1 MAFVGQSKIG
11 AYGLHIDESSIK
23 SNSIFVNFLDIQYCF
38 DREGELET
46 DLYIK
51 ETDSR
56 AYLNFSS
63 AHPNH
68 TFSGNVYSQSLRL
81 RRIVNSQERLRI
93 RLDELAECFM
103 KAGYPQKMVKEITT
117 KVLNSERDIS
127 VKNIKEPESDGK
139 IRVISTFDADKSIME
154 AVKKSEE
161 NLKLTQSFRNQ
172 NGPLFKFVKTVGPNI
187 KSQVNSLKKQA
198 LCKNQ
203 NGAVKCNGK
212 NCKTCKMLLT
222 TKFEEVNGRKVGLAS
237 GSCKTCNICYLAKCQ
252 ICT

>member
-1 MAFVGQSKIG
+1 MMERDFFAESKEKFQNWLSLVNQKIS

-23 SNSIFVNFLDIQYCF
+23 SNSIFVNFLDIQYWF
-38 DREGELET
+38 DREGELQT

-103 KAGYPQKMVKEITT
+103 KAGFPQKNGEGDHNEGFQLI
-117 KVLNSERDIS
+117 ER
-127 VKNIKEPESDGK
+127 
-139 IRVISTFDADKSIME
+139 
-154 AVKKSEE
+154 
-161 NLKLTQSFRNQ
+161 
-172 NGPLFKFVKTVGPNI
+172 
-187 KSQVNSLKKQA
+187 
-198 LCKNQ
+198 
-203 NGAVKCNGK
+203 
-212 NCKTCKMLLT
+212 
-222 TKFEEVNGRKVGLAS
+222 
-237 GSCKTCNICYLAKCQ
+237 YKCQ
-252 ICT
+252 K